1 MGRKTPPFEKYEKW
15 TTARFWTFIRSAL
28 RTAWNKWPPKYSV
41 LNNSKRHAQYEW
53 YSDSGKKLNVKWE
66 YQCNHCKEWYM
77 GKQVSVDHIVPV
89 GTLKDYDD
97 LPDFT
102 RRLFVSEEDLQI
114 LCKECHDTK
123 TQEERKR

>member
-1 MGRKTPPFEKYEKW
+1 MGRKTPPFEKYPKW

-28 RTAWNKWPPKYSV
+28 RTAWNKYPVKYSV
-41 LNNSKRHAQYEW
+41 LNNSKRPAEYEW
-53 YSDSGKKLNVKWE
+53 YGARNQKLNVKWE
-66 YQCNHCKEWYM
+66 YQCNHCKDWFM
-77 GKQVSVDHIVPV
+77 GKQVSVDHIIPV

-102 RRLFVSEEDLQI
+102 RRLFVSEEELQI
-114 LCKECHDTK
+114 LCKECHDKK